1 MKHLLIVL
9 LLIISFG
16 VTAQPA
22 RRLEKPAADGPIPVG
37 QAAFYGEFI
46 QRLKKFK
53 SGGYPQDIRLINI
66 ETNEVLVFRVKSTF
80 KTSKENQ
87 FCYLIEPGTYAILN
101 YWWTESKWYGGRSY
115 MEPIYKG
122 EDSIQET
129 ERKIKSKEQRPDELV
144 LFKFS
149 VAENTLNY
157 VGTWHF
163 ENSPFSSPTTRKKL
177 TKKCRVNT
185 KNLIFGLPARLYRI
199 NRYSVYL

>member
-37 QAAFYGEFI
+37 QAVFYGEFV

-80 KTSKENQ
+80 KTSKENL
-87 FCYLIEPGTYAILN
+87 FCYLI
-101 YWWTESKWYGGRSY
+101 
-115 MEPIYKG
+115 
-122 EDSIQET
+122 
-129 ERKIKSKEQRPDELV
+129 
-144 LFKFS
+144 
-149 VAENTLNY
+149 
-157 VGTWHF
+157 
-163 ENSPFSSPTTRKKL
+163 
-177 TKKCRVNT
+177 
-185 KNLIFGLPARLYRI
+185 
-199 NRYSVYL
+199 